1 MRIDKLPLS
10 LVYVL
15 VLENPTSPRKRLS
28 PIMDESMTTVL
39 KGSLIDRLHVRVAR
53 FVDLS
58 AG

>member
-1 MRIDKLPLS
+1 MRIDEFPLT

-28 PIMDESMTTVL
+28 PIMDESMTTVI

-53 FVDLS
+53 FVDFS